1 MFDNDCANSDYLL
14 ARDKVE
20 RLSNSLEDFWRL
32 EDNGLFLV
40 NPSSNATLFF
50 ASRIFD
56 QYLDACRCLLK
67 IMPSAL
73 ESRDSILNYLTLKTT
88 YSQFVDSSDSLRTL
102 MSMVLDGAEDN
113 ELKFV
118 SDGNL
123 EFVQRL
129 NVANGSS
136 GPISL
141 DELVQV
147 PAVIETTINSY
158 VNQTIEL
165 FERIQ
170 RRMKHPMSFMH
181 GNELKDYVI
190 SKFRQFVDQRADDYL
205 FKLRASAIKLKN
217 DRLVRLSKQHWADL
231 AELDEQLMG
240 RIIDGLSVDVQDY
253 ACLYDD
259 NEWEMLVKNRDILKI
274 LRDTTD
280 PENLYDW
287 SMLFNRED
295 LFDHYVNASNVMFL
309 FSRVHRANLIKC
321 ELYNGNRM
329 RYDLFLFGKMMP
341 SMSEGEVASASV
353 KQPIPNE
360 EDESMPSDQPP
371 QDASGA
377 AFRQR
382 PSGFIHSRIDE
393 DKLVAFTKDFTDG
406 PNRASVFNKN
416 CLWLCIYIVFCQ
428 KHPKLG
434 NKPILVRKARA
445 KFEEWV
451 QTRIN
456 PIAYPCYKR
465 SLDTAPPYFR
475 KMKNYPWSLAGY
487 INAKGKKESTYNS
500 YAQVAEYFQRCVY
513 DNIEDFLVD

>member
-1 MFDNDCANSDYLL
+1 MFVIDFADSDYLF

-20 RLSNSLEDFWRL
+20 RLSKSLEDFWRL
-32 EDNGLFLV
+32 EENDLFLV

-50 ASRIFD
+50 VSRIFD
-56 QYLDACRCLLK
+56 QYLDACRYLMK
-67 IMPSAL
+67 ILPSAL
-73 ESRDSILNYLTLKTT
+73 ESRGSILNYLTLKTT
-88 YSQFVDSSDSLRTL
+88 YSQFVDSSDNLRTL
-102 MSMVLDGAEDN
+102 MSMALDGAEDN
-113 ELKFV
+113 DLKFV

-123 EFVQRL
+123 EFIQRL
-129 NVANGSS
+129 NVANGSG
-136 GPISL
+136 GPIPL
-141 DELVQV
+141 DEMVQV
-147 PAVIETTINSY
+147 PVVIETTINSY
-158 VNQTIEL
+158 INQTIEL

-170 RRMKHPMSFMH
+170 RRMKHPMSFMQ

-190 SKFRQFVDQRADDYL
+190 SKFRQFVDQRTDDYL

-287 SMLFNRED
+287 SMLFNREY
-295 LFDHYVNASNVMFL
+295 LFDRYVNASNVMFL

-329 RYDLFLFGKMMP
+329 RYDLFLFGKITSGKSDGFDSP
-341 SMSEGEVASASV
+341 VIDADS
-353 KQPIPNE
+353 IP
-360 EDESMPSDQPP
+360 EDEESTQSTP
-371 QDASGA
+371 QQNASSSPA
-377 AFRQR
+377 TRQTAS
-382 PSGFIHSRIDE
+382 PFIHPRIDE
-393 DKLVAFTKDFTDG
+393 EKLVNFTKDFTDG
-406 PNRASVFNKN
+406 PNRASCFNKN
-416 CLWLCIYIVFCQ
+416 CLWLSVYIVFCQ

-434 NKPILVRKARA
+434 NRSILLSKSRA

-451 QTRIN
+451 QSRIS
-456 PIAYPCYKR
+456 PSVYRCFKR

-475 KMKNYPWSLAGY
+475 KMQNYPWSLAAY
-487 INAKGKKESTYNS
+487 LKAKGQKESTFNS
-500 YAQVAEYFQRCVY
+500 YAQVAEYFQKCVF
-513 DNIEDFLVD
+513 DNIEDFMID

>member
-56 QYLDACRCLLK
+56 QYLDACRSLMK
-67 IMPSAL
+67 ILPSAL
-73 ESRDSILNYLTLKTT
+73 DSRDSILNYLTLKTT

-217 DRLVRLSKQHWADL
+217 DRLVRLSKQHWANM

-259 NEWEMLVKNRDILKI
+259 DEWEMLVKNRDILKI

-287 SMLFNRED
+287 GMLFNRED

-329 RYDLFLFGKMMP
+329 RYDLFLFGKITSGKSDGFDSP
-341 SMSEGEVASASV
+341 VLDADSIQEDEGSMQSTPQQNASSSPATRSVAS
-353 KQPIPNE
+353 Q
-360 EDESMPSDQPP
+360 
-371 QDASGA
+371 
-377 AFRQR
+377 
-382 PSGFIHSRIDE
+382 FIHPRIDE
-393 DKLVAFTKDFTDG
+393 EKLVNFTKDFTDG
-406 PNRASVFNKN
+406 PNRASCFNKN
-416 CLWLCIYIVFCQ
+416 CLWLSVYIVFCQ

-434 NKPILVRKARA
+434 NRSILLNKSRA

-451 QTRIN
+451 QSRIS
-456 PIAYPCYKR
+456 PSVYPCFKR
-465 SLDTAPPYFR
+465 SLDTAPAYFR
-475 KMKNYPWSLAGY
+475 KMQNYPWSLAAY
-487 INAKGKKESTYNS
+487 LKAKGQKESTFNS
-500 YAQVAEYFQRCVY
+500 YVQVAEYFQKCVF
-513 DNIEDFLVD
+513 DNIEDFMID

>member
-56 QYLDACRCLLK
+56 QYIDACRCLLK

-88 YSQFVDSSDSLRTL
+88 YSQFVDSSDNLRSL
-102 MSMVLDGAEDN
+102 MSMALDGAEDN

-129 NVANGSS
+129 NVANGSG

-165 FERIQ
+165 FDRIQ
-170 RRMKHPMSFMH
+170 RRMKHPMSFMQ
-181 GNELKDYVI
+181 GNELKEYVI

-217 DRLVRLSKQHWADL
+217 DRLVRLSKQHWANM

-259 NEWEMLVKNRDILKI
+259 DEWEMLVKNRDILKI

-287 SMLFNRED
+287 GMLFNRED

-329 RYDLFLFGKMMP
+329 RYDLFLFGKITSGKSDGFDSP
-341 SMSEGEVASASV
+341 VLDADSIQEDEGSMQSTPQQNASSSPATRSVAS
-353 KQPIPNE
+353 P
-360 EDESMPSDQPP
+360 
-371 QDASGA
+371 
-377 AFRQR
+377 
-382 PSGFIHSRIDE
+382 FIHPRIDE
-393 DKLVAFTKDFTDG
+393 EKLVNFTKDFTDG
-406 PNRASVFNKN
+406 PNRASCFNKN
-416 CLWLCIYIVFCQ
+416 CLWLSVYIVFCQ

-434 NKPILVRKARA
+434 NRSILMNKSRA

-451 QTRIN
+451 QSRIS
-456 PIAYPCYKR
+456 PSVYPCFKR
-465 SLDTAPPYFR
+465 SLDTAPAYFR
-475 KMKNYPWSLAGY
+475 KMQNYPWSLAAY
-487 INAKGKKESTYNS
+487 LKAKGQKESTFNS
-500 YAQVAEYFQRCVY
+500 YVQVAEYFQKCVF
-513 DNIEDFLVD
+513 DNIEDFMID